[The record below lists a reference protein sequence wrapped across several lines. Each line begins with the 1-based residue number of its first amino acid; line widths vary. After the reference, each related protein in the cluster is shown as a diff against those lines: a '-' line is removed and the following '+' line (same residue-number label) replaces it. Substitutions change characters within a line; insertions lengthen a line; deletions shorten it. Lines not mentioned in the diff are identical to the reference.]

1 MWMESLTSLEALVK
15 QRPLPRHVGIIMDG
29 NGRWAELRGLPRL
42 EGHREGGNRVRE
54 VMRCARRL
62 GLPVLTLYAFSMQNW
77 MRPWD
82 EIEGLMALL
91 NEYLLKERHEILDN
105 QIRLNVIGDL
115 SRLPGEVRE
124 PLLELCEASASHT
137 GMVLTLAISYGS
149 REELALAA
157 RRLAQRVEK
166 GELSAKEIDVEALE
180 GELLTKGLPEVD
192 MLIRTSG
199 ELRISNFLLWQIAY
213 AELVFS
219 STLWPDFREMQFLDC
234 LAEYQQR
241 ERRFGHTS
249 AQLRCLPT

>member
-1 MWMESLTSLEALVK
+1 MDSLSSPELLLK
-15 QRPLPRHVGIIMDG
+15 QRPLPRHIGIIMDG

-42 EGHREGGNRVRE
+42 EGHREGANRVRE
-54 VMRCARRL
+54 VTRCARRL
-62 GLPVLTLYAFSMQNW
+62 GLPAVTLYAFSMQNW

-105 QIRLNVIGDL
+105 QIKLNVIGEL
-115 SRLPGEVRE
+115 SRLPEEVRA
-124 PLLELCEASASHT
+124 PLLELCKASASHR

-157 RRLAQRVEK
+157 RRLAQKVEK
-166 GELSAKEIDVEALE
+166 GELSAKEISVETLE
-180 GELLTKGLPEVD
+180 AELLTRGLPEVD

-199 ELRISNFLLWQIAY
+199 ELRLSNFLLWQVAY

-219 STLWPDFREMQFLDC
+219 CTLWPDFREAQFLDC
-234 LAEYQQR
+234 LLEYQQR
-241 ERRFGHTS
+241 ERRFGCTS
-249 AQLRCLPT
+249 AQLRSSLS

>member
-1 MWMESLTSLEALVK
+1 MKPESSLEQLVK
-15 QRPLPRHVGIIMDG
+15 QRPLPRHIGIIMDG
-29 NGRWAELRGLPRL
+29 NGRWAELRGQPRL
-42 EGHREGGNRVRE
+42 EGHREGANRVRE
-54 VMRCARRL
+54 VTRCARRL
-62 GLPVLTLYAFSMQNW
+62 GLPAMTLYAFSLQNW

-91 NEYLLKERHEILDN
+91 SEYLLKERHEILDN
-105 QIRLNVIGDL
+105 QIRLHVIGEL
-115 SRLPGEVRE
+115 GRLPKEVRG
-124 PLLELCEASASHT
+124 PLLELCAASASNT
-137 GMVLTLAISYGS
+137 EMVLTLAVSYGS

-157 RRLAQRVEK
+157 RRLAQKVEK
-166 GELSAKEIDVEALE
+166 GEMSAEEIGVEALE
-180 GELLTKGLPEVD
+180 GELLTQGLPEVD

-219 STLWPDFREMQFLDC
+219 STLWPDFRQAQFLDC

-249 AQLRCLPT
+249 AQLRSSST

>member
-1 MWMESLTSLEALVK
+1 MKSVSFLEQLVK
-15 QRPLPRHVGIIMDG
+15 RRPLPRHIGIIMDG

-42 EGHREGGNRVRE
+42 EGHREGANRVRE
-54 VMRCARRL
+54 VTRCARRL
-62 GLPVLTLYAFSMQNW
+62 GLQAVTLYAFSMQNW

-91 NEYLLKERHEILDN
+91 SEYLLKERHEILDN
-105 QIRLNVIGDL
+105 QIKLNVIGEL
-115 SRLPGEVRE
+115 ERLPEEVRE
-124 PLLELCEASASHT
+124 PLLELCVASA
-137 GMVLTLAISYGS
+137 GNAEMVLTLAVSYGS

-157 RRLAQRVEK
+157 RRLAQKVQK
-166 GELSAKEIDVEALE
+166 GELSADDIGTEALDS
-180 GELLTKGLPEVD
+180 ELLTYGLPEVD

-219 STLWPDFREMQFLDC
+219 STLWPDFREAQFLDC

-241 ERRFGHTS
+241 ERRFGCTS
-249 AQLRCLPT
+249 AQLRSPPT

>member
-1 MWMESLTSLEALVK
+1 MKPLSTLEQLIQ
-15 QRPLPRHVGIIMDG
+15 QRTLPRHIGIIMDG

-42 EGHREGGNRVRE
+42 EGHREGASRVRE
-54 VMRCARRL
+54 VTRCARRL
-62 GLPVLTLYAFSMQNW
+62 GLPFVTLYAFSMQNW

-105 QIRLNVIGDL
+105 QIKLNVIGDL
-115 SRLPGEVRE
+115 GRLPEEVKA
-124 PLLELCEASASHT
+124 PLLELSAASASHT

-157 RRLAQRVEK
+157 RRLAERVK
-166 GELSAKEIDVEALE
+166 RGELSPEQIDEGALE
-180 GELLTKGLPEVD
+180 AELLTRGLPEVD

-219 STLWPDFREMQFLDC
+219 STLWPDFKEAQFLDC

-249 AQLRCLPT
+249 AQLRTLSS